1 MRHEIPKKIF
11 MESRYYL
18 EKVNLGFEDSFSIAA
33 QVASECDCPDE
44 CFYAAKRALSYNPS
58 NQVVLSLVDSI
69 KPQITKI
76 RDLIEE
82 NGTLL
87 QKEKDKFP
95 IWRNLGTFYLAL
107 GDFPN
112 SFAAFAHCA
121 PHVAVS
127 AKPVNC
133 PFLYAAG
140 VVYAHFHY
148 PEVAIDFFQKI
159 LQSDPQFKL
168 SSDIL
173 FRLAILYRT
182 TENFQRSTEMFQ
194 SISKPP
200 NNMTEGDIQL
210 QIAYNLSKMGQN
222 DAALKIYQQL
232 YSMNPTNIK
241 LIQQYLIARLLSCNP
256 SQYRELQMETNM
268 IMQNIGFDPV
278 LGLIDAR
285 LSMKM
290 NDMKVSYDKCK
301 RCINYSSDSPYFWV
315 SLGILY
321 FSNDQNQDAVSAFQ
335 RALFLRSD
343 IPEPWLNIG
352 LIFELNGDNLN
363 AGKIYQTG
371 LQRCPNCKEFQER
384 LQGKRRTSEML
395 EISDDKFFTQLPE
408 KFANDYISAV
418 PELPLE
424 LFPNTFKEEDLKKL
438 STLPPSVFSE
448 QSTF

>member
-1 MRHEIPKKIF
+1 MKYQKIF

-33 QVASECDCPDE
+33 QVASECDCPEE

-58 NQVVLSLVDSI
+58 NQLVLSLVDSI

-87 QKEKDKFP
+87 QKENDKFP

-112 SFAAFAHCA
+112 SFAAFAHITINTNQTN
-121 PHVAVS
+121 PS
-127 AKPVNC
+127 
-133 PFLYAAG
+133 FLYAAG

-148 PEVAIDFFQKI
+148 PDVAISFFQQI
-159 LQSDPQFKL
+159 LQTNRDFKFN
-168 SSDIL
+168 SDIL
-173 FRLAILYRT
+173 FRLAILYRN
-182 TENFQRSTEMFQ
+182 TENYQKSTEIFQ
-194 SISKPP
+194 MIAQPP

-222 DAALKIYQQL
+222 EAALKIYQQL

-241 LIQQYLIARLLSCNP
+241 LIQQYLIARLLSCSNP
-256 SQYRELQMETNM
+256 SQYMDLQMEVNM
-268 IMQNIGFDPV
+268 VMQKIGFDPV

-285 LSMKM
+285 LSLKM

-335 RALFLRSD
+335 RALYLRCD

-352 LIFELNGDNLN
+352 LIYEVNGDNLN

-384 LQGKRRTSEML
+384 LSGNKHSSQML

-424 LFPNTFKEEDLKKL
+424 LFPASFKEEDLKKL
-438 STLPPSVFSE
+438 STLPTSVFNE
-448 QSTF
+448 QATF